1 MSSGSNSH
9 DRPRSSARGAVLLKA
24 VVGVVVL
31 MAIAISALM
40 LRPSRTTTTTGRA
53 DIHAAAATSF
63 DVTITASGEL
73 VAKKQTDLKSR
84 LKRLVAITEVV
95 AEGQFVRIGDVLCRL
110 NSDDI
115 VKRLNEEEDRLRSA
129 ENEVQVAENA
139 LKIQLSDNESSL
151 RQSQLKID
159 LAQLELEKWVNG
171 DDKEKLQELNLAIER
186 GRLEEDRLRK
196 KLDRS
201 NELYER
207 EFLSSD
213 ERERDERDYLEARR
227 NLETAELRL
236 RVYLE
241 FTRNKELKKLESDV
255 QEAVAERA
263 RVESINESNH
273 ATRKSQL
280 DFARANL
287 RQRQSEV
294 DKLREELAA
303 TTIVAPTDGLVVY
316 QSSIAPDRQWDNR
329 GPIAVGREIHPNES
343 IIVLPDTSE
352 MIASIKVHESLIS
365 RVRIGQPAFVSIDAA
380 QGRIFNG
387 RVESI
392 GIVAESGGW
401 RDPNLREYEV
411 RVALDHGAGEH
422 ALKPSM
428 RCEAKLILDRVENA
442 LAVPIQAIFIDGAVN
457 FVYTPED
464 DRYARVPVRV
474 GRRSD
479 TFAEIADGLAAG
491 ARVLLREPDVGQI
504 VKVEFSDDITA
515 RFAAGPNRGDR
526 PTGAPG
532 DASGPTS
539 RRTGGAEA
547 AAGAGGAQARTVAT
561 DAPATDAASESR
573 TTTDETSE
581 AGKAPDTGIDAA
593 GTIEPVAALTTEPS
607 ATTAGGKPLPA
618 PATQT
623 R

>member
-1 MSSGSNSH
+1 MGSGSNSQR
-9 DRPRSSARGAVLLKA
+9 RPGARGLGSALIKT
-24 VVGVVVL
+24 VVGVCVL
-31 MAIAISALM
+31 VAVGIAALM
-40 LRPSRTTTTTGRA
+40 LRPSRGPTNTGRA
-53 DIHAAAATSF
+53 DIHTASTTSF

-84 LKRLVAITEVV
+84 LKRMVAITEVV
-95 AEGQFVRIGDVLCRL
+95 SEGQFVRVGDVLCRL

-151 RQSQLKID
+151 RQAQLKID
-159 LAQLELEKWVNG
+159 LAQLELEKWING

-201 NELYER
+201 NELFER

-236 RVYLE
+236 RVYQE
-241 FTRNKELKKLESDV
+241 FTRNKELKKLESDH
-255 QEAVAERA
+255 QEAIAEKT
-263 RVESINESNH
+263 RVQSINESNH

-294 DKLREELAA
+294 DKLREELDA
-303 TTIVAPTDGLVVY
+303 TTIIAPTDGLVVY
-316 QSSIAPDRQWDNR
+316 QSSISPDRQWDNR

-365 RVRIGQPAFVSIDAA
+365 RVQIGQPAFVSIDAA

-387 RVESI
+387 RVDSI

-411 RVALDHGAGEH
+411 RVALDLGAGEH

-428 RCEAKLILDRVENA
+428 RCEAKLILDRVDSA

-457 FVYTPED
+457 FVYTPD
-464 DRYARVPVRV
+464 GDRYARVPVRV

-479 TFAEIADGLAAG
+479 AFAEIADGLTSG
-491 ARVLLREPDVGQI
+491 AKVLLREPDVGQI
-504 VKVEFSDDITA
+504 IKVDFSDDITA
-515 RFAAGPNRGDR
+515 RFAAGPNRGGG
-526 PTGAPG
+526 PGGPPGA
-532 DASGPTS
+532 GPTS
-539 RRTGGAEA
+539 ARTGGAD
-547 AAGAGGAQARTVAT
+547 GARTRGQARTVAAEAPT
-561 DAPATDAASESR
+561 TETTESASNADADESSSADESPAAEI
-573 TTTDETSE
+573 EVI
-581 AGKAPDTGIDAA
+581 APTQ
-593 GTIEPVAALTTEPS
+593 PVAAAAD
-607 ATTAGGKPLPA
+607 ATKAVPV
-618 PATQT
+618 PATET

>member
-1 MSSGSNSH
+1 MGFGSDSQS
-9 DRPRSSARGAVLLKA
+9 RPAARTRGSVLVKTLIAVGVLVAIGAVALALK
-24 VVGVVVL
+24 
-31 MAIAISALM
+31 
-40 LRPSRTTTTTGRA
+40 PSRGPTNTSRA
-53 DIHAAAATSF
+53 DIHAASATSF
-63 DVTITASGEL
+63 DITITASGEL

-84 LKRLVAITEVV
+84 LKRMVAITEVV
-95 AEGQFVRIGDVLCRL
+95 PEGQFVRVGDVLCRL

-159 LAQLELEKWVNG
+159 LAQLELEKWING

-201 NELYER
+201 NELFER

-213 ERERDERDYLEARR
+213 ERERDERDYLEAKR

-236 RVYLE
+236 RVYQE

-255 QEAVAERA
+255 QEAIAERA

-294 DKLREELAA
+294 DKLREELDA
-303 TTIVAPTDGLVVY
+303 TTIVAPTAGLVVY

-343 IIVLPDTSE
+343 IIVLPDTRE

-365 RVRIGQPAFVSIDAA
+365 KVQIGQPAFVSIDAA
-380 QGRIFNG
+380 QGRIFDG

-411 RVALDHGAGEH
+411 RVALDLGDGEH

-428 RCEAKLILDRVENA
+428 RCEATLILDRVENA
-442 LAVPIQAIFIDGAVN
+442 LAVPIQGIFIDGAVN
-457 FVYTPED
+457 FVYTPEG

-479 TFAEIADGLAAG
+479 AFAEIADGLASG
-491 ARVLLREPDVGQI
+491 AKVLLREPDVGQI
-504 VKVEFSDDITA
+504 IKVDFSEDITA
-515 RFAAGPNRGDR
+515 RFAAGPNRGDS
-526 PTGAPG
+526 PDGATGA
-532 DASGPTS
+532 GPTS
-539 RRTGGAEA
+539 ARSGSTDGARSR
-547 AAGAGGAQARTVAT
+547 GQARTVAAEAATTET
-561 DAPATDAASESR
+561 DATSDAGADDSSD
-573 TTTDETSE
+573 TDESPAAE
-581 AGKAPDTGIDAA
+581 IKVDAPVQ
-593 GTIEPVAALTTEPS
+593 PVAAAAAPK
-607 ATTAGGKPLPA
+607 AVPV
-618 PATQT
+618 PATET